1 MKEADYNRE
10 VNKRLDRTLV
20 RSWKIIDDYQGGVP
34 DNYYHR
40 KVPHPNGLV
49 VPPLFIEYKF
59 VKELPKRDSTLIVPD
74 LSSLQRNWL
83 EELYVT
89 HMRPKVIIGTRIDGK
104 TVGVMLDRE
113 YWDGIS
119 KKEFLEKTKGYKDV
133 VKSIMDLLEFQ

>member
-10 VNKRLDRTLV
+10 VNKRLDRNLV

-40 KVPHPNGLV
+40 KTPHPKGLV
-49 VPPLFIEYKF
+49 IPPLFVEFKF
-59 VKELPKRDSTLIVPD
+59 IKALPKRDNTLIVPA
-74 LSSLQRNWL
+74 LSSLQRDWL

-89 HMRPKVIIGTRIDGK
+89 RMRPKVIIGTRIDGK

-113 YWDGIS
+113 HWDGIS
-119 KKEFLEKTKGYKDV
+119 KKEFLEKTMDYKDIA
-133 VKSIMDLLEFQ
+133 KLIMDLLEFQ